1 MNLLEELRA
10 LARLYAQQFKTTFAS
25 MVQYRASLFIWMIG
39 QVLEPLVYLIVW
51 STVANGSGGTGSTG
65 AASAGSVGGYTA
77 RGFAAYY
84 IAFMLVNQVT
94 YTWVMWEYEYRV
106 RQGALSFALLKPV
119 HPIHSDISDNLSS
132 KLISLPII
140 LVVAGLL
147 ALVFRPAAA
156 VSMWAA
162 LAFIPALV
170 LAFLVRF
177 LLEWSLAL
185 AAFWTTRVNA
195 INQVYYLLMLFL
207 AGQIAPLTLFPHWLQ
222 VIADIL
228 PFRWMLGFPVEL
240 VLGRL
245 TPVQA
250 LAGLGAQIA
259 WVAVSLL
266 LVRVVWR
273 AGVRLYSAVGA

>member
-1 MNLLEELRA
+1 MTALGELRS
-10 LARLYAQQFKTTFAS
+10 LLRLYAQQFKTTFAS

-51 STVANGSGGTGSTG
+51 STVANGSATTSLSTG
-65 AASAGSVGGYTA
+65 AGSVGGYTA
-77 RGFAAYY
+77 QGFAAYY

-94 YTWVMWEYEYRV
+94 FTWIMWEYEYRV
-106 RQGALSFALLKPV
+106 RQGSLSFALLKPV

-132 KLISLPII
+132 KLITLPILL
-140 LVVAGLL
+140 LVAVGL
-147 ALVFRPAAA
+147 ALIFHPVATLS
-156 VSMWAA
+156 VWST
-162 LAFIPALV
+162 LAFIPALA

-177 LLEWSLAL
+177 LLEWTLAL

-195 INQVYYLLMLFL
+195 INQVYFLLMLFL
-207 AGQIAPLTLFPHWLQ
+207 AGQIAPLTLFPRWIQ
-222 VIADIL
+222 IVASIL

-250 LAGLGAQIA
+250 LQGLAVQAA
-259 WVAVSLL
+259 WVIISLV

-273 AGVRLYSAVGA
+273 AGVRVYSAVGA